1 MKRWKVYMVVGFRIL
16 AIGCASGCADK
27 KVEIEPIK
35 MVAEVQKAEDERKV
49 VEKRI
54 QTIAKEEDHVESENR
69 KEELSEKQEDIE
81 KKPVEKTVDT
91 SPKQVSVSEKKKSD
105 TKKNDTKEVRTNSDY
120 EEEKRNIPVSEQ
132 GEESSAQNIHIHE
145 WEEQT
150 EIIHHEAVI
159 KDVWIEEFPAWE
171 EEVPVYEQK
180 EQAVCVTCGI
190 EIEGN
195 PNEHLNDVCR
205 QWRNEMKNV
214 QTGTETVFHEAKG
227 HEEKAIVQE
236 AYDETIPKGYKCK
249 ECGAVK

>member
-1 MKRWKVYMVVGFRIL
+1 MKRWKVYMVVGFSIL

-27 KVEIEPIK
+27 KDEIEPIK

-132 GEESSAQNIHIHE
+132 GKESSAQNIHIRTYH
-145 WEEQT
+145 
-150 EIIHHEAVI
+150 
-159 KDVWIEEFPAWE
+159 P
-171 EEVPVYEQK
+171 QK
-180 EQAVCVTCGI
+180 I
-190 EIEGN
+190 
-195 PNEHLNDVCR
+195 
-205 QWRNEMKNV
+205 
-214 QTGTETVFHEAKG
+214 F
-227 HEEKAIVQE
+227 
-236 AYDETIPKGYKCK
+236 
-249 ECGAVK
+249 

>member
-1 MKRWKVYMVVGFRIL
+1 M
-16 AIGCASGCADK
+16 
-27 KVEIEPIK
+27 
-35 MVAEVQKAEDERKV
+35 
-49 VEKRI
+49 
-54 QTIAKEEDHVESENR
+54 
-69 KEELSEKQEDIE
+69 
-81 KKPVEKTVDT
+81 
-91 SPKQVSVSEKKKSD
+91 
-105 TKKNDTKEVRTNSDY
+105 TNSDY

-132 GEESSAQNIHIHE
+132 GKESSAQNIHIHD

-150 EIIHHEAVI
+150 EIIHHEAVT

>member
-1 MKRWKVYMVVGFRIL
+1 MKRWKVYMVVGVSIL
-16 AIGCASGCADK
+16 AIGCVSGCADK
-27 KVEIEPIK
+27 KDEIEPIK
-35 MVAEVQKAEDERKV
+35 MVVEVQEAEDERKV

-54 QTIAKEEDHVESENR
+54 QTIAKEEDRVESENR

-105 TKKNDTKEVRTNSDY
+105 TKKNDTKEVQTNSDY

-205 QWRNEMKNV
+205 QWRNEMKDV
-214 QTGTETVFHEAKG
+214 QIGTETVFHEAKG
-227 HEEKAIVQE
+227 HEEKVIVQE
-236 AYDETIPKGYKCK
+236 VYDETIQKGYKCK